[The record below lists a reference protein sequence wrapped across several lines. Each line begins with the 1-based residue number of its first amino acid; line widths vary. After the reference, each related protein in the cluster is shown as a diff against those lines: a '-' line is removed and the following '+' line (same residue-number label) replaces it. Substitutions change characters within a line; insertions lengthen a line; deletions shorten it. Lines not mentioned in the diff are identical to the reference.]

1 MKRFTGMYNQQLTNI
16 YLQIIEEKVF
26 HISILFQRNTKYF
39 PNLSFFLNLNSIK
52 LNIFIDMVG

>member
-1 MKRFTGMYNQQLTNI
+1 MKRFTGMYNQQLANI
-16 YLQIIEEKVF
+16 YLQIIEEKGF
-26 HISILFQRNTKYF
+26 YISILFQRNIKYF